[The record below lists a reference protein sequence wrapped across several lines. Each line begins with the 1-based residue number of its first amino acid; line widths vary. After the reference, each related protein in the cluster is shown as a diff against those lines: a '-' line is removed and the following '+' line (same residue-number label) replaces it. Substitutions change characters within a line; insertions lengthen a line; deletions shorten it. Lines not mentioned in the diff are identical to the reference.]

1 MFDRPE
7 GTQDCFKPGGNHM
20 TLEGIIGKEEYD
32 KADHSSQRNLHR
44 LQQFYCRVVDLAEAN
59 HTTAARLV
67 EENGR
72 LENENESLR
81 ELVAELLSDMADL
94 ERECSSFRKKVRAAV
109 LELTPHQKEEKH
121 D

>member
-1 MFDRPE
+1 
-7 GTQDCFKPGGNHM
+7 M
-20 TLEGIIGKEEYD
+20 TLESIVGKQDYD
-32 KADHSSQRNLHR
+32 KVDHTSQRNLHR

-59 HTTAARLV
+59 HVTAARLV

-94 ERECSSFRKKVRAAV
+94 ERECSTFRKKVRAAV
-109 LELTPHQKEEKH
+109 LELTPHKKEENN

>member
-1 MFDRPE
+1 
-7 GTQDCFKPGGNHM
+7 M
-20 TLEGIIGKEEYD
+20 TLEQVVGKEDYE
-32 KADHSSQRNLHR
+32 KVDHSSQRNLHR

-59 HTTAARLV
+59 HVTAARLV

-109 LELTPHQKEEKH
+109 LELTPQKKEENN

>member
-1 MFDRPE
+1 
-7 GTQDCFKPGGNHM
+7 M
-20 TLEGIIGKEEYD
+20 TLEEVIGKEDYN
-32 KADHSSQRNLHR
+32 KSDHANQRSLHR

-59 HTTAARLV
+59 HVTAARLV

-94 ERECSSFRKKVRAAV
+94 ERECSQFRKKVRAAV
-109 LELTPHQKEEKH
+109 LELTPQKKEE
-121 D
+121 